1 MKPKSTHW
9 ALVTLVALFLLV
21 SVGCSK
27 EEPGEETPT
36 PGPPISNPDPSGDFD
51 ESNGGISEDDL
62 TTFEGEIGINIDA
75 REHFKKAQPVDK
87 VRVIPTNTSFFEEQA
102 LPVDRLY
109 NTAQLKFSIED
120 ISDEMESA
128 LRAGIDL
135 QFVLL
140 DATNNELYSETKE
153 RVLFKENGNNVALAA
168 NTVDDLNDVVSL
180 NPDIPYF
187 FQFVNDDGSLTTD
200 ALDTQDGLAF
210 SDPSQAILNPGLYLK
225 YYAGTPT
232 LKKNAQF
239 LDADNSQQFYL
250 QPHDME
256 ENVYSIIS
264 RETNKYIRSVPLGEL
279 DGAGDSEILISNMTR
294 TNNVSSLGNEF
305 KFRITKEGNQY
316 KLLNYT
322 TGHAHEFYQRRKEY
336 EIGVVTYNTSVT
348 TFASASGFEGQNFRI
363 VSTQIQYELEDI
375 ATWYGEPILP
385 SVKNG
390 FEVNTTLTNCTSET
404 QSQTFELSVAEQL
417 TFSNSWEETVEVVSS
432 FGGETSL
439 AVEATAEVSFFGN
452 GGSVTGRAEQSF
464 NYSKSISEQNT
475 IAEGTSTTEQQEFT
489 SSRTVSVPPG
499 KQTKVYDAVQT
510 YENILIPYVQ
520 EVKLSG
526 TDPDGMVISG
536 QELATQA
543 FFGGITGTITEIG
556 DTFIVMTLRGTAEFE
571 NAVEVESNA
580 VESDT
585 NCN

>member
-1 MKPKSTHW
+1 M
-9 ALVTLVALFLLV
+9 ALMVVLLLVTG
-21 SVGCSK
+21 GCSK
-27 EEPGEETPT
+27 EEPGDETT
-36 PGPPISNPDPSGDFD
+36 PPISNPDPSGDFD
-51 ESNGGISEDDL
+51 ETDGGISEDDL
-62 TTFEGEIGINIDA
+62 TAFEGEIGINIDA
-75 REHFKKAQPVDK
+75 REHFKKGQPVEK
-87 VRVIPTNTSFFEEQA
+87 VRVTPTNTNFFEEQV
-102 LPVDRLY
+102 LSVDGLY
-109 NTAQLKFSIED
+109 NTAQLKFAIED
-120 ISDEMESA
+120 ISSEMESE

-135 QFVLL
+135 KFDLL
-140 DATNNELYSETKE
+140 DGSDNELYSETKE
-153 RVLFKENGNNVALAA
+153 KVLFKENGNNVALAA
-168 NTVDDLNDVVSL
+168 NTVEDLNDVVSL

-210 SDPSQAILNPGLYLK
+210 SNPTEALVIPGIYAK
-225 YYAGTPT
+225 YHEDTPT
-232 LKKNAQF
+232 LKQNAQF
-239 LDADNSQQFYL
+239 LDADNSQQFYF
-250 QPHDME
+250 QRHEGE
-256 ENVYSIIS
+256 ENVYSIVS
-264 RETNKYIRSVPLGEL
+264 KESNTYIRSVPLGEL
-279 DGAGDSEILISNMTR
+279 PGAGDAELLISDVTR
-294 TNNVSSLGNEF
+294 TSNIASLGTEF

-322 TGHAHEFYQRRKEY
+322 TGHAHEFYQRLEVY
-336 EIGVVTYNTSVT
+336 DIGFVTYDTYVT

-363 VSTQIQYELEDI
+363 VSTQIQYDLEDI

-404 QSQTFELSVAEQL
+404 QSQTFELSVTEQL

-489 SSRTVSVPPG
+489 SSRTVNVPSG
-499 KQTKVYDAVQT
+499 KQTKVYDAIQT
-510 YENILIPYVQ
+510 YENIIIPYVQ
-520 EVKLSG
+520 EVKLTG
-526 TDPDGMVISG
+526 TDPDGAIISG

-543 FFGGITGTITEIG
+543 FFGGVTGTITEVG

-580 VESDT
+580 VESDAS
-585 NCN
+585 CN